1 MIAPALLALSLLAP
15 ADTVIVRGAPLPN
28 KAAVPAAAVM
38 AAPERYAGDTVVVEG
53 RVERVCAEMGCWLQL
68 TGQDGKPGMRIGTM
82 ASNFFVPFSA
92 AGMNARAV
100 GMVEVQTLTREEAD
114 HQTAEGVAM
123 TRNAD
128 GTATM
133 VGLRAFGVELRP
145 GS

>member
-1 MIAPALLALSLLAP
+1 MIVPVVLALSLLAP
-15 ADTVIVRGAPLPN
+15 ADTVIARGAPLPN
-28 KAAVPAAAVM
+28 KAAIPAARVM
-38 AAPERYAGDTVVVEG
+38 AEPARYAGDTVVVEG

-68 TGQDGKPGMRIGTM
+68 TGQEGKPGMRIGTM

-100 GMVEVQTLTREEAD
+100 GMVEVQTLTKEEAD

-128 GTATM
+128 GSATM

-145 GS
+145 AN

>member
-1 MIAPALLALSLLAP
+1 MIVPVVLALSLLAP
-15 ADTVIVRGAPLPN
+15 ADTVIVRGAPLPD
-28 KAAVPAAAVM
+28 KTVIPAARVM
-38 AAPERYAGDTVVVEG
+38 AEPERYAGDTVVVEG

-68 TGQDGKPGMRIGTM
+68 VGVDGKPGMRISTM
-82 ASNFFVPFSA
+82 ASGFFVPFSA

-100 GMVEVQTLTREEAD
+100 GVVEVRTLTKEEAD

-133 VGLRAFGVELRP
+133 VDLKAFGVELRP
-145 GS
+145 AP

>member
-1 MIAPALLALSLLAP
+1 MIVPVLLALSLLSP
-15 ADTVIVRGAPLPN
+15 TDTVIARGAALPN
-28 KAAVPAAAVM
+28 KPVVPAARVM
-38 AAPERYAGDTVVVEG
+38 AEPERYAGDTVVVEG

-68 TGQDGKPGMRIGTM
+68 TGSEGKPGMRIGTM

-92 AGMNARAV
+92 AGMDARAV
-100 GMVEVQTLTREEAD
+100 GIVEVQTLTKEEAD

-123 TRNAD
+123 TRNPD
-128 GTATM
+128 GSATM